1 MGVSVVDT
9 RLSLIYAKEP
19 CAESLAL
26 GAISADSFRS
36 FSFCFFFLMPV
47 LSTWFSVLVLKGTTL
62 HYVLLVLVQKQFYV
76 LVLVLRAYARGIFIE
91 IKKAMN
97 PSSKKG

>member
-1 MGVSVVDT
+1 
-9 RLSLIYAKEP
+9 
-19 CAESLAL
+19 
-26 GAISADSFRS
+26 
-36 FSFCFFFLMPV
+36 MPV
-47 LSTWFSVLVLKGTTL
+47 LSTWFSALVLKGTTL

-76 LVLVLRAYARGIFIE
+76 LVLVLVLRAYARGNFIE